1 VNPENVQD
9 LNSVFCFSDSI
20 LYLITDRI
28 QMTETLESEVLL
40 RHLQINLPD
49 STNHV
54 KSTNTEDRSVLYVQ
68 MKLQSGHS

>member
-1 VNPENVQD
+1 LHGKKHKSFVVNPENVQD

-40 RHLQINLPD
+40 RHL
-49 STNHV
+49 
-54 KSTNTEDRSVLYVQ
+54 
-68 MKLQSGHS
+68 